1 MSASSF
7 RAARAVAAAGAVVAG
22 VVTADVAAAGVAA
35 DAATAGVRAA
45 GAAWPGAGWAAVWRG
60 AAGWVSAAVRGSGVM
75 GRERTGPHGRPG
87 RQGNG
92 VASCRYRDR
101 GCRHGGG
108 VARGRSASRRM
119 AVPSQYRTCHEAIHA
134 CFGVFGGVAC
144 RWRLARAAG
153 SGYRT
158 VRLAPGVGILAMS
171 PGWGAK
177 KPVLRYT
184 DRSFISARVTG
195 VHGVSREALK
205 PGHARRCVHWAVV
218 VFRRRQCRGA
228 RSWHVLNSG
237 LRCSSGTAAV
247 LCGRDGMAP
256 PAGLLS
262 AGGCTSVRMAGDC
275 VFLRRAGWFS
285 W

>member
-92 VASCRYRDR
+92 GPAAAVVIADAGTVAGWHAGGQPAGGWPYPVSIERVMKPFMPVSGCSGVLHVVGGWQGPRDPVT
-101 GCRHGGG
+101 GPC
-108 VARGRSASRRM
+108 VSRP
-119 AVPSQYRTCHEAIHA
+119 VSVSLPCHRD
-134 CFGVFGGVAC
+134 G
-144 RWRLARAAG
+144 
-153 SGYRT
+153 
-158 VRLAPGVGILAMS
+158 
-171 PGWGAK
+171 GAK